1 MPPSERRRRLVWLIA
16 IRAIISTLLLG
27 ASLIV
32 QINSPGAVPLRPFYF
47 LISLSYALTVVNALT
62 LRWTDRHRWLVD
74 AHLVSDVVVVSG
86 FIAVTGGVTSF
97 FALLY
102 VLPIIAASTLQ
113 GRRGGLV
120 IGALSSAIYGALVVL
135 QYWTSLPFLAGGLGQ
150 AEVVLPPPRVAQ
162 YTVGINIFAFLA
174 VAALA
179 GSLAESLRLAGA
191 SLARA
196 SKEIEDL
203 QAFSQDIIDSLT
215 SGLMTTD
222 VSGRILSLNTAAE
235 QITAR
240 SPAEVIDRNVSDVLQ
255 LPDEVTR
262 ALASDLG
269 GERSRRADFVYHTG
283 DGRRIDLGLAVA
295 HLIRPGGKAG
305 FLLTFQDV
313 TGIRRLERDARTKL
327 RLAAVGEMA
336 AGIAHEIRNPLAS
349 MAGSVQVL
357 RDELQLDE
365 EQAQLMDIVLRESTR
380 LNETIR
386 GFLAYARPQRTGVAR
401 LDLGKTVSDTALLL
415 RNSADVKPDHRVDVE
430 TPDEPLWYEADESQV
445 RQILWNLAT
454 NGLRAMPGGG
464 RLRLAAFADATAQGV
479 GPAAPR
485 VAVLEV
491 EDEGVGIPPEE
502 LDGIFQPFHGTFARG
517 SGLGLAI
524 VHRIVEDYGGEIQ
537 VTSSV
542 GKGTKFAVRLG
553 GVTALSNAM
562 AEPRR

>member
-1 MPPSERRRRLVWLIA
+1 MPPTERRRRLVWLTA

-62 LRWTDRHRWLVD
+62 LRWADRYRWLAS
-74 AHLVSDVVVVSG
+74 AHLVSDVVIISG
-86 FIAVTGGVTSF
+86 FIAVTGGVTSY

-113 GRRGGLV
+113 GRRGSLVMGGL
-120 IGALSSAIYGALVVL
+120 ASLIYGALVVL
-135 QYWTSLPFLAGGLGQ
+135 QYEANLGVLAGSLGQ
-150 AEVVLPPPRVAQ
+150 AAVVLPPGRVAQ

-203 QAFSQDIIDSLT
+203 QAFNQDIIDSLT
-215 SGLMTTD
+215 SGLLTTD
-222 VSGRILSLNTAAE
+222 VSGRILTVNTAAE
-235 QITAR
+235 QILGHPT
-240 SPAEVIDRNVSDVLQ
+240 PAVIDHNVSEVLQ
-255 LPDEVTR
+255 LPEEMTR

-283 DGRRIDLGLAVA
+283 DGRRIELGLAVA
-295 HLIRPGGKAG
+295 HLLRPGGKAG

-313 TGIRRLERDARTKL
+313 TEIKRLERDARL
-327 RLAAVGEMA
+327 RQRLAAVGEMA

-349 MAGSVQVL
+349 MAGSMQVL
-357 RDELQLDE
+357 RDELTLDE
-365 EQAQLMDIVLRESTR
+365 EQGQLMDIVLRESTR

-386 GFLAYARPQRTGVAR
+386 GFLAYARPQRTGLVR
-401 LDLGKTVSDTALLL
+401 LDLAKTLSDTALLL
-415 RNSADVKPDHRVDVE
+415 RNSADVKPEHRIEVQ
-430 TPDEPLWYEADESQV
+430 TPPGPIWYDADENQI

-454 NGLRAMPGGG
+454 NGLRAMPSGG
-464 RLRLAAFADATAQGV
+464 RLRLATSAEPAPHGDAGARGGAV
-479 GPAAPR
+479 
-485 VAVLEV
+485 VLEV

-524 VHRIVEDYGGEIQ
+524 VHRIVSDYGGEIQ
-537 VTSSV
+537 VTSSA
-542 GKGTKFAVRLG
+542 GKGTRFTVRLKTPEAVG
-553 GVTALSNAM
+553 S
-562 AEPRR
+562 RQ

>member
-16 IRAIISTLLLG
+16 IRAIVSTLLLG

-32 QINSPGAVPLRPFYF
+32 QLNAPGAVPPRPFYF

-62 LRWTDRHRWLVD
+62 VRWADRHRWLVD
-74 AHLVSDVVVVSG
+74 AHLVSDVVIISG
-86 FIAVTGGVTSF
+86 FIVITGGVTSY

-102 VLPIIAASTLQ
+102 VLPIVAASVLQ
-113 GRRGGLV
+113 GRRGSFVMGGLV
-120 IGALSSAIYGALVVL
+120 SALYGIIVVL
-135 QYWTSLPFLAGGLGQ
+135 QYETNLAALAGNLEHGV
-150 AEVVLPPPRVAQ
+150 VVLPPARVAQ

-203 QAFSQDIIDSLT
+203 QAFNQDIIDSLT
-215 SGLMTTD
+215 SGLLTTD
-222 VSGRILSLNTAAE
+222 VTGRILTYNTAAE
-235 QITAR
+235 QITGHPPSA
-240 SPAEVIDRNVSDVLQ
+240 VIDRNVAEVLQ
-255 LPDEVTR
+255 LPDGIQR

-269 GERSRRADFVYHTG
+269 GQRSRRADFVYHTG
-283 DGRRIDLGLAVA
+283 DGRRIELGLAVA
-295 HLIRPGGKAG
+295 HLLRPGGRAG
-305 FLLTFQDV
+305 FLITFQDV
-313 TGIRRLERDARTKL
+313 TEIKRLERDARL
-327 RLAAVGEMA
+327 RQRLAAVGEMA

-357 RDELQLDE
+357 RDELPLDA

-386 GFLAYARPQRTGVAR
+386 GFLAYARPQRTAVAR
-401 LDLGKTVSDTALLL
+401 LDLARTVSDTAMLL
-415 RNSADVKPDHRVDVE
+415 RNSADVKPEHRIEVQ
-430 TPDEPLWYEADESQV
+430 TPREPLVYEADEGQL

-454 NGLRAMPGGG
+454 NGLRAMPSGG
-464 RLRLAAFADATAQGV
+464 RLRLAAYGEPS
-479 GPAAPR
+479 PAGDR
-485 VAVLEV
+485 EGRGGTVVLEV

-524 VHRIVEDYGGEIQ
+524 VHRIVSDYGGEIQ

-542 GKGTKFAVRLG
+542 GKGTKFTVRFTDSRQL
-553 GVTALSNAM
+553 TADS
-562 AEPRR
+562 

>member
-1 MPPSERRRRLVWLIA
+1 MPPTERRRRLVWLTA

-62 LRWTDRHRWLVD
+62 LRWADRYRWLVS
-74 AHLVSDVVVVSG
+74 AHLISDVVIISG
-86 FIAVTGGVTSF
+86 FIAVTGGVTSY

-113 GRRGGLV
+113 GRRGSLV
-120 IGALSSAIYGALVVL
+120 MGALASMIYGAIVVL
-135 QYWTSLPFLAGGLGQ
+135 QYEANLGVLAGGLGQ
-150 AEVVLPPPRVAQ
+150 AAVVLPPGRVAQ

-203 QAFSQDIIDSLT
+203 QAFNQDIIDSLT
-215 SGLMTTD
+215 SGLLTTD
-222 VSGRILSLNTAAE
+222 VAGRILTVNSAAE
-235 QITAR
+235 QILGHPSSA
-240 SPAEVIDRNVSDVLQ
+240 VIDRNVSDVLQ
-255 LPDEVTR
+255 LPEEMTR

-283 DGRRIDLGLAVA
+283 DGRRIELGLAVA
-295 HLIRPGGKAG
+295 HLLRPGGRAG

-313 TGIRRLERDARTKL
+313 TEIKRLERDARVRQ

-349 MAGSVQVL
+349 MAGSMQVL
-357 RDELQLDE
+357 RDELELDQ

-386 GFLAYARPQRTGVAR
+386 GFLAYARPQRSGIAR

-415 RNSADVKPDHRVDVE
+415 RNSADVKPEHRIDVE
-430 TPDEPLWYEADESQV
+430 TPHGPLWYDADESQI

-454 NGLRAMPGGG
+454 NGLRAMPSGG
-464 RLRLAAFADATAQGV
+464 RLRLAAYPE
-479 GPAAPR
+479 PAPPGDRDEQAA
-485 VAVLEV
+485 VVVLEV
-491 EDEGVGIPPEE
+491 EDEGVGIPAEE

-524 VHRIVEDYGGEIQ
+524 VHRIVSDYGGEIQ

-542 GKGTKFAVRLG
+542 GKGTRFAVRLKTPG
-553 GVTALSNAM
+553 TVGSGQ
-562 AEPRR
+562 